1 MVFGLIGEAIGQNS
15 DDADWT
21 QLGQLSVLP
30 INFAASL
37 WPDAD
42 VPNST
47 GAWALMYLLVVGI
60 AVLTLLRRY
69 GKGSEA

>member
-1 MVFGLIGEAIGQNS
+1 M
-15 DDADWT
+15 
-21 QLGQLSVLP
+21 LP

-47 GAWALMYLLVVGI
+47 GAWALVYLVVVGI
-60 AVLTLLRRY
+60 AALTLLRRY
-69 GKGSEA
+69 GKGADI